1 VYDSKARYVRSL
13 FSKVPLEYDLLLGL
27 LSFGQDRKWRA
38 FVVEQASPRPDS
50 IILDVATGT
59 GLLAADFA
67 RAIADQGLVVG
78 VDLTLSML
86 QTARERLKKRGLEG
100 RTDWV
105 LARAENLPF
114 KTGCFRSASIS
125 LALRNVSDARLT
137 LREMA
142 RATSPGG
149 VVISLDFARPP
160 NRVFR
165 LLYYDY
171 LLGLFPIFGR
181 IVSKAWG
188 RTLSYLGRSILKSRT
203 GNQIATLMIEEGVP
217 DAKPVPLTQGIV
229 CAVYGKKETIVGT
242 GQSEQADGIAQ
253 NPEMLQILRCG
264 RLALTK
270 FPVHPLGQ
278 RHARCSDRPELMT

>member
-1 VYDSKARYVRSL
+1 MYDSKARYVRSL

-38 FVVEQASPRPDS
+38 FVVEQADPLSGS
-50 IILDVATGT
+50 TVLDVATGT
-59 GLLAADFA
+59 GLLAAELA
-67 RAIADQGLVVG
+67 NAIANQGLVVG

-86 QTARERLKKRGLEG
+86 QTAKERLRQRGLAE

-114 KTGCFRSASIS
+114 RENCFRSASIS

-137 LREMA
+137 FREMA
-142 RATSPGG
+142 RTTAPGG

-165 LLYYDY
+165 LFYYDY

-203 GNQIATLMIEEGVP
+203 GTQIATLMIEEGVP
-217 DAKPVPLTQGIV
+217 DTKPVPLTQGIV
-229 CAVYGKKETIVGT
+229 YAVYGKK
-242 GQSEQADGIAQ
+242 
-253 NPEMLQILRCG
+253 R
-264 RLALTK
+264 
-270 FPVHPLGQ
+270 
-278 RHARCSDRPELMT
+278 

>member
-1 VYDSKARYVRSL
+1 MYDSKARYVRNL

-38 FVVEQASPRPDS
+38 YVVEQAGPRPDS
-50 IILDVATGT
+50 VVLDVATGT

-67 RAIADQGLVVG
+67 NAVSNNGLVVG

-86 QTARERLKKRGLEG
+86 QTAKERLRRKGLSG
-100 RTDWV
+100 RTEWV

-114 KTGCFRSASIS
+114 REDCFRSASIS
-125 LALRNVSDARLT
+125 LALRNVSDARST
-137 LREMA
+137 FREMA
-142 RATSPGG
+142 RTTIPGG

-165 LLYYDY
+165 LFYYDY

-181 IVSKAWG
+181 IVSQAWG

-203 GNQIATLMIEEGVP
+203 GGQIATLMAEVGLP
-217 DAKPVPLTQGIV
+217 DTRPVPLTKGIV
-229 CAVYGKKETIVGT
+229 YAVYGKK
-242 GQSEQADGIAQ
+242 
-253 NPEMLQILRCG
+253 R
-264 RLALTK
+264 
-270 FPVHPLGQ
+270 
-278 RHARCSDRPELMT
+278 

>member
-38 FVVEQASPRPDS
+38 FVIEQAEPLPDS
-50 IILDVATGT
+50 VMLDVATGT

-67 RAIADQGLVVG
+67 KAISNQGLVVG

-86 QTARERLKKRGLEG
+86 QTAKERLRQKGLT
-100 RTDWV
+100 RRSDWI
-105 LARAENLPF
+105 LARAESLPF
-114 KTGCFRSASIS
+114 RDDCFRSASIS

-137 LREMA
+137 FREMA
-142 RATSPGG
+142 RSTAPGG

-160 NRVFR
+160 NRIFR
-165 LLYYDY
+165 LFYYDY

-203 GNQIATLMIEEGVP
+203 GAQIASLMVEEGLP
-217 DAKPVPLTQGIV
+217 DTKPVPLTQGIV
-229 CAVYGKKETIVGT
+229 YAVFGKK
-242 GQSEQADGIAQ
+242 
-253 NPEMLQILRCG
+253 RY
-264 RLALTK
+264 
-270 FPVHPLGQ
+270 
-278 RHARCSDRPELMT
+278 

>member
-1 VYDSKARYVRSL
+1 MYDSKARYVRTL
-13 FSKVPLEYDLLLGL
+13 FSKVPIEYDLLLEL
-27 LSFGQDRKWRA
+27 LSFGQDRRWRA
-38 FVVEQASPRPDS
+38 FVVQQARPFSDS
-50 IILDVATGT
+50 LVLDVATGT

-67 RAIADQGLVVG
+67 TAVPNKGLVVG

-86 QTARERLKKRGLEG
+86 QTAKARLRHRGLSE

-114 KTGCFRSASIS
+114 RESCFRSASIS

-137 LREMA
+137 FREMTRSTA
-142 RATSPGG
+142 PGG

-188 RTLSYLGRSILKSRT
+188 STLSYLGRSILKSRT
-203 GNQIATLMIEEGVP
+203 GAQIANLMIEEGLP
-217 DAKPVPLTQGIV
+217 DTKPIPLTQGIV
-229 CAVYGKKETIVGT
+229 YAVYGKK
-242 GQSEQADGIAQ
+242 
-253 NPEMLQILRCG
+253 R
-264 RLALTK
+264 
-270 FPVHPLGQ
+270 
-278 RHARCSDRPELMT
+278 